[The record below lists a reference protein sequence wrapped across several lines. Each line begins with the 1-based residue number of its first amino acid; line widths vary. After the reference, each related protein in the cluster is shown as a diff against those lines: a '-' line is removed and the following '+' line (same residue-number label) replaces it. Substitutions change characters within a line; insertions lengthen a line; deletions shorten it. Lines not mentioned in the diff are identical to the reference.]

1 MESEIIT
8 DIATCYHVACENN
21 DALTCGLIRVNI
33 GSDGKCMEYSP
44 IEEDYDLIDNNSE
57 CNYLPQLNYTEQLA
71 PIMTD
76 ETLVAQ
82 SKEFFDSTI
91 LRCNRCKC
99 ENLLPNKN
107 NITSARCRNCGHGLP
122 LYEYYINNPYQEEQL
137 LYTCPKT
144 NLTWSRNGNIA
155 GKKMNWHDAIAWI
168 ENLTYCGFIDWRL
181 PTKSEFDAFLP
192 ILLRQGVHVQNASE
206 LLNTIGFTSVESYLY
221 WTSSTCV
228 SVETTDYQKSRGY
241 HKLPASYYASA
252 IYMATASGS
261 DCDAEKKDHFFI
273 WPVRG

>member
-1 MESEIIT
+1 MESEFET
-8 DIATCYHVACENN
+8 DIVTCYHVACENN
-21 DALTCGLIRVNI
+21 DALKCALLRVHI

-44 IEEDYDLIDNNSE
+44 IEEDFDRIDNNSE
-57 CNYLPQLNYTEQLA
+57 CNYPTQLNYTEQSV
-71 PIMTD
+71 PVMPD

-82 SKEFFDSTI
+82 SKEYFDCTI

-99 ENLLPNKN
+99 ENFLSNKN
-107 NITSARCRNCGHGLP
+107 SIKSARCQNCGHGLS
-122 LYEYYINNPYQEEQL
+122 LFKYYINNPYQEEQL

-155 GKKMNWHDAIAWI
+155 GKKMNWYDAMAWV

-181 PTKSEFDAFLP
+181 PTRSEFNA
-192 ILLRQGVHVQNASE
+192 LLSIHLKQDVQNISE
-206 LLNTIGFTSVESYLY
+206 WLNTIGFTSVESYLY
-221 WTSSTCV
+221 WTSSVCEYV
-228 SVETTDYQKSRGY
+228 QTTEYQKSRGY
-241 HKLPASYYASA
+241 HKLPASYYAYA

-261 DCDAEKKDHFFI
+261 SCDAEKKDHFFI